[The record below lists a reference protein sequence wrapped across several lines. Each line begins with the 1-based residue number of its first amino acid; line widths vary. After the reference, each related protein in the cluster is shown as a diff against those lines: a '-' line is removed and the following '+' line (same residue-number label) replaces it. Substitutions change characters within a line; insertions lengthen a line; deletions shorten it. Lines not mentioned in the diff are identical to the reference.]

1 MGDYILD
8 FYCDKLKL

>member
-1 MGDYILD
+1 MGNYILD